1 MMRAMYC
8 SRCGAPLVPDAVF
21 CAKCG
26 AAAVPPPAPAPPP
39 FQPGPSSIFA
49 TPSPATA
56 SVVIKRPAII
66 TVLAVLHFIGGAFW
80 VLMGLGA
87 LAAPASSGP
96 DAAAV
101 LLIAPMF
108 AGIGVAQVFCGLGL
122 LRLKPY
128 GRTLQLVFAWIGLIG
143 IPIGTII
150 SVLILIYFFKPG
162 IKLIFAGRPGDDFTP
177 QEAAEIQADT
187 AASSATIVILVVVG
201 VLAMIAVVGVI
212 AALTVP
218 AFSRA
223 RAAGNEAGAIMSLR
237 AINQAEAAYAAM
249 CAQGGYAVALRDL
262 AWPPA
267 GTSTGF
273 ISEDLARSDVEKSGY
288 RITLTRDRSP
298 DTTDVGTAA
307 ATCNGS
313 LGQPA
318 SSYFATAEP
327 VTPGV
332 SGMRYFAVDARGT
345 IVQSMQP
352 ISNPIVF
359 SAGIEPIR

>member
-26 AAAVPPPAPAPPP
+26 AAVA
-39 FQPGPSSIFA
+39 PSS
-49 TPSPATA
+49 TPA
-56 SVVIKRPAII
+56 SSAVVITRPAIV
-66 TVLAVLHFIGGAFW
+66 TVLAVLHFIGAAFW
-80 VLMGLGA
+80 LLMGLGA

-96 DAAAV
+96 DAAAMLFV
-101 LLIAPMF
+101 APVF
-108 AGIGVAQVFCGLGL
+108 AGIGVAQLFCGLGL

-128 GRTLQLVFAWIGLIG
+128 GRTLQLAFAWIGLIG

-187 AASSATIVILVVVG
+187 ASSSTTTVVLIVGG
-201 VLAMIAVVGVI
+201 VLLIIAIVAIV
-212 AALTVP
+212 AAVTVP

-223 RAAGNEAGAIMSLR
+223 RAAGNEAMAINSLR
-237 AINQAEAAYAAM
+237 AIHAAEGAYAAS
-249 CAQGGYAVALRDL
+249 CAQGGYAVTLRDL
-262 AWPPA
+262 ALPPA

-273 ISEDLARSDVEKSGY
+273 ISEDLARSDVERSGY
-288 RITLTRDRSP
+288 HILLTRDRSP

-313 LGQPA
+313 SEQPA
-318 SSYFATAEP
+318 SSYFAAAAP